1 MSKLNEKDLANW
13 EHFVLPYIKNKD
25 YESAKYEALKLI
37 VQLTEELGYQ
47 KLAYKFWKLNT
58 IRDY

>member
-1 MSKLNEKDLANW
+1 MCKLQQKYLANW

-37 VQLTEELGYQ
+37 VQLTDELGHK
-47 KLAYKFWKLNT
+47 KLAYKFWKLNC
-58 IRDY
+58 

>member
-1 MSKLNEKDLANW
+1 MCKLQQKYLANW
-13 EHFVLPYIKNKD
+13 EHFVLPCIKNED

-37 VQLTEELGYQ
+37 VQLTEELGHK